1 MEPREPLRPGGRSA
15 RIQDSVH
22 RAVRALLGEAD
33 RGDVTIPL
41 IAQRAGVTPST
52 IYRRWGDLAA
62 LLADV
67 AAARLRPDGPPADT
81 GDLRG
86 DLEAWAEQLAEE
98 LASDAGRAI
107 VRDLLAGGGEGT
119 VCGRCA
125 AYTRA
130 QIEVMLTRAS
140 ARGEAGPSADRV
152 LDRVVAPIYYRL
164 IFTLPPISGE
174 QAVALIAAC
183 FDADSDADAALGGER
198 REGRPR

>member
-67 AAARLRPDGPPADT
+67 AAARLRPDGPPPIP
-81 GDLRG
+81 
-86 DLEAWAEQLAEE
+86 
-98 LASDAGRAI
+98 AI
-107 VRDLLAGGGEGT
+107 
-119 VCGRCA
+119 CA
-125 AYTRA
+125 AIWRP
-130 QIEVMLTRAS
+130 
-140 ARGEAGPSADRV
+140 GPSNSPRNW
-152 LDRVVAPIYYRL
+152 
-164 IFTLPPISGE
+164 PPMP
-174 QAVALIAAC
+174 
-183 FDADSDADAALGGER
+183 GGR
-198 REGRPR
+198 